1 MELRKA
7 VDNLLIYDPEFQ
19 KYADKFVGEMGGS
32 SAIQAVGSMDDLK
45 AAINSYTNVKFLE
58 ICLHGSPGN
67 IHFSDKSAMVGKLLG
82 TMIQNSLFL
91 NKSARI
97 LFDNC
102 NIGEGEAGDIFM
114 DELGMKML
122 KGKGGM
128 IGATTVKN
136 EIYFYQSQFS
146 TDAYMK
152 PFSFGRLKVRRYDE
166 DGNRIAERVVDR
178 HGIQR

>member
-32 SAIQAVGSMDDLK
+32 SAIQAVGSMDELK
-45 AAINSYTNVKFLE
+45 TAINSYTNVKFLE
-58 ICLHGSPGN
+58 LCLHGSPGN

-102 NIGEGEAGDIFM
+102 NIGEGKAGDIFM

-122 KGKGGM
+122 KGK
-128 IGATTVKN
+128 A
-136 EIYFYQSQFS
+136 ESS
-146 TDAYMK
+146 A
-152 PFSFGRLKVRRYDE
+152 RRPSRTKYIFIK
-166 DGNRIAERVVDR
+166 RSSVPTFI
-178 HGIQR
+178 